1 MGSTTMPMTPTVM
14 TTLMLPDHT
23 NPAGNVH
30 GGETMKLLE
39 AAGYIAAARHMKNIP
54 IAADTRPANA
64 KWELRT
70 ARVESLHFIAPAFVG
85 DVVTVEARV
94 VFASPRSMAVGCR
107 VMAET
112 VSKGDAPRDTN
123 TALLWYVCK
132 LKGEGE
138 DNDRDVAMVPA
149 VVDDH
154 DSATWSEMSS
164 EAARLYADRK
174 ACVDSSHVDIGED
187 DDETL
192 GRDTSGLDLVGAM
205 SGERHQR
212 VDDQSARSP
221 RLSKSELSALILPSH
236 CGIDGVCRGGVVL
249 KMMDE
254 AAGVCAWR
262 HSHCDNTVTAAVETM
277 DFLKPARI
285 GNLIRVEAVV
295 AFASSRS
302 IDVLVQAY
310 VTSLEE
316 DTSSGAVTEVEN
328 LVAQAS
334 FIYIALDADGN
345 VVSVPAVQCETP
357 ADHRRYAK
365 GMSNYE
371 ARKRKRKK

>member
-1 MGSTTMPMTPTVM
+1 MTPTVM

-132 LKGEGE
+132 LKGGGE

-154 DSATWSEMSS
+154 DSATWSERATTARARTALSGRTPSRRAAWRRASPPRLGAKRATAPQRS
-164 EAARLYADRK
+164 EAARAANR
-174 ACVDSSHVDIGED
+174 
-187 DDETL
+187 
-192 GRDTSGLDLVGAM
+192 GA
-205 SGERHQR
+205 
-212 VDDQSARSP
+212 
-221 RLSKSELSALILPSH
+221 
-236 CGIDGVCRGGVVL
+236 
-249 KMMDE
+249 
-254 AAGVCAWR
+254 
-262 HSHCDNTVTAAVETM
+262 TT
-277 DFLKPARI
+277 
-285 GNLIRVEAVV
+285 
-295 AFASSRS
+295 
-302 IDVLVQAY
+302 
-310 VTSLEE
+310 
-316 DTSSGAVTEVEN
+316 
-328 LVAQAS
+328 
-334 FIYIALDADGN
+334 
-345 VVSVPAVQCETP
+345 
-357 ADHRRYAK
+357 
-365 GMSNYE
+365 
-371 ARKRKRKK
+371 